1 MVTKGGVMPDALSQF
16 AATLA
21 VRGLLPGQ
29 IEADGELHRC
39 KVEGGKS
46 GRLDGAYLFH
56 LDGLPAGG
64 YINWRDG
71 MGWQTWCSKREHEMS
86 RDERTAWQL
95 HAMTMRAKRAQDAGR
110 RHAEAAQR
118 AAQLLGRCK
127 LATNDHSYLRSK
139 GVNAYGLYQ
148 LRAQLVVPVR
158 DATGVLCSLQ
168 FISPEGD
175 KRFLTGGRKRG
186 CYFAI
191 GRPRGLLCICEGYA
205 TAASVFEAT
214 GNATAVAFD
223 AGNLEPV
230 AVALRAKYPGIA
242 IVIAAD
248 DDAATPGNPGV
259 TCATEAAR
267 KVRGMVAIPNFSG
280 VATWVRR

>member
-1 MVTKGGVMPDALSQF
+1 MPDALDQF
-16 AATLA
+16 AAELA
-21 VRGLLPGQ
+21 ARGLLPDR
-29 IEADGELHRC
+29 IEDDGELHRC
-39 KVEGGKS
+39 KVEGGRS
-46 GRLDGAYLFH
+46 GRLDGAYVLH

-64 YINWRDG
+64 FINWRDG
-71 MGWQTWCSKREHEMS
+71 LGWQTWCTKRENELS
-86 RDERTAWQL
+86 RDERKAWQL
-95 HAMTMRAKRAQDAGR
+95 HTMTMKAKRAQDEQR

-127 LATNDHSYLRSK
+127 TATNDHPYLRRK

-158 DATGVLCSLQ
+158 DAAGALCSLQ

-191 GRPRGLLCICEGYA
+191 GKPERVLCLAEGYA

-214 GNATAVAFD
+214 GYATAVAFD

-230 AVALRAKYPGIA
+230 ARALRAKFPRIS
-242 IVIAAD
+242 IIICAD
-248 DDAATPGNPGV
+248 DDSETLGNPGV
-259 TCATEAAR
+259 TCALAAAR
-267 KVRGMVAIPNFSG
+267 AVGGRVAVPSFLG
-280 VATWVRR
+280 VAA